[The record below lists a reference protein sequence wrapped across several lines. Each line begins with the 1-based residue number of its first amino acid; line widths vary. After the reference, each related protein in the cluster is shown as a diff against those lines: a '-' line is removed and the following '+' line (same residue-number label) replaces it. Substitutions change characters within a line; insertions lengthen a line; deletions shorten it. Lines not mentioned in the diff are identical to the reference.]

1 MTPRRDIQPALSHLE
16 SALEAS
22 CATLIALQA
31 SAFGMPDG
39 APETASVR
47 AQLGRA
53 IESVREA
60 IAELRAMHDI
70 EASTLAYGFVLGAEG
85 TWARGKDGRRRP
97 GPGQLRPRR
106 TA

>member
-1 MTPRRDIQPALSHLE
+1 MMRRDIQPAVAHLE

-31 SAFGMPDG
+31 SAYGMPDG
-39 APETASVR
+39 VPETASVR

-60 IAELRAMHDI
+60 IAEMRAMHHI
-70 EASTLAYGFVLGAEG
+70 EASTLAFGFVLGAEG
-85 TWARGKDGRRRP
+85 PWARAQDGRQP